1 LNPNSSEAQAELFD
15 DFYSESEEHLKNI
28 REALLLLEQ
37 SLGKS
42 QPDSGVMEELFR
54 SFHSF
59 KGISAIVGLRTAEEL
74 AHAAEEFLRQLTQ
87 GRVSVSLPAV
97 EVLMNAAGALEQIV
111 AAFRAKSSPPA
122 HEGILKALGAF
133 RGPELEAEEPRRRVD
148 GALHDSAI
156 AHQFEEAH
164 ARGLLLWRCIF
175 VPSREL
181 DERGININSVRARLS
196 RAGEILRSTPQVRGE
211 GAIAFE
217 FLVGM
222 KETPADIASWEGEGI
237 SVELLEHETLSAG
250 LEEKSERKSGE
261 THSPFIAPSHVVR
274 VDLNRLDE
282 LMRITGEMVIH
293 RSRLEELLNRP
304 ARGGA
309 ALDQRGLQEVNGS
322 LNRSLRELREA
333 IMRVRLVPVA
343 EIFARMPFVV
353 RDLTRDSN
361 KEVRLKLEGQQTEVD
376 KHLIERLKDPLLHLV
391 RNALS
396 HGVESKLERGAAGK
410 PVEAT
415 IALRASTAGDSVLI
429 QISDDGRGIDRESVK
444 RRAHA
449 LGMEVP
455 SPLDNTALLKI
466 LCSPG
471 FSTRMDADRASGRGV
486 GMDVVYSTVREL
498 GGSVSVQ
505 TEPGKGTQFTLR
517 LPLTLAIAET
527 FIVSAAEQT
536 CAVPQSS
543 VTEILHIHE
552 DQIRTVNR
560 VEVVPYRSGVLPV
573 VRLSSLFQLKK
584 GAAGPTLVLL
594 VLSSERGSTGLVV
607 EKVHGQKEIVVRAMR
622 DPLIQVPGIA
632 GATELGDGRP
642 VLILDA
648 SVLTSGPIRPHDAT
662 NKQNNGAAHG
672 I

>member
-1 LNPNSSEAQAELFD
+1 
-15 DFYSESEEHLKNI
+15 
-28 REALLLLEQ
+28 
-37 SLGKS
+37 
-42 QPDSGVMEELFR
+42 
-54 SFHSF
+54 
-59 KGISAIVGLRTAEEL
+59 
-74 AHAAEEFLRQLTQ
+74 
-87 GRVSVSLPAV
+87 
-97 EVLMNAAGALEQIV
+97 
-111 AAFRAKSSPPA
+111 
-122 HEGILKALGAF
+122 
-133 RGPELEAEEPRRRVD
+133 
-148 GALHDSAI
+148 
-156 AHQFEEAH
+156 
-164 ARGLLLWRCIF
+164 
-175 VPSREL
+175 
-181 DERGININSVRARLS
+181 
-196 RAGEILRSTPQVRGE
+196 
-211 GAIAFE
+211 
-217 FLVGM
+217 
-222 KETPADIASWEGEGI
+222 
-237 SVELLEHETLSAG
+237 
-250 LEEKSERKSGE
+250 
-261 THSPFIAPSHVVR
+261 
-274 VDLNRLDE
+274 
-282 LMRITGEMVIH
+282 
-293 RSRLEELLNRP
+293 
-304 ARGGA
+304 
-309 ALDQRGLQEVNGS
+309 DQRGLQEVNGS

-361 KEVRLKLEGQQTEVD
+361 KQVRLKLEGQQTEVD

-410 PVEAT
+410 PLEAT

-455 SPLDNTALLKI
+455 SPLDNAALLKI

-543 VTEILHIHE
+543 VTEILHINE

-594 VLSSERGSTGLVV
+594 VLSSERGSTNV
-607 EKVHGQKEIVVRAMR
+607 
-622 DPLIQVPGIA
+622 
-632 GATELGDGRP
+632 
-642 VLILDA
+642 
-648 SVLTSGPIRPHDAT
+648 GP
-662 NKQNNGAAHG
+662 AAPFFNWKSDERRTT
-672 I
+672 